1 MRTLVVGDIHGGLK
15 GLKQALER
23 VNPTHE
29 DLFIFVGDYVDGW
42 SENAETVSF
51 LLKFSEEY
59 QCIFLRGNHDDLVY
73 DFLKKNDE
81 KPMWLAHGGQASK
94 DSYAKLSSRELDQH
108 IEFFESLQNYFI
120 DDKNRL
126 YLHAGF
132 TNMHGPQHE
141 FYPNLVYWDRTLW
154 EMACSLDPEI
164 SQDNRYYPKRLKLFN
179 EIYIGHTPVT
189 RLGETIPIRK
199 ANVWNVDTGAA
210 FKGPLSIIDVDSKN
224 IWQSDPVWTLYPL
237 EKGRN

>member
-15 GLKQALER
+15 GLEQVLEK
-23 VNPTHE
+23 VKPTYE

-42 SENAETVSF
+42 SESAETVSF
-51 LLKFSEEY
+51 LLRFSEEY

-73 DFLKKNDE
+73 DYLKKNDE
-81 KPMWLAHGGQASK
+81 KPTWLIHGGQASK
-94 DSYAKLSSRELDQH
+94 DSYAKLSSEEIGHH
-108 IEFFESLQNYFI
+108 IEFYESLQNYHI
-120 DDKNRL
+120 DDKKRL
-126 YLHAGF
+126 FLHAGF

-164 SQDNRYYPKRLKLFN
+164 PSDSRYFPKRLKLFN

-189 RLGETIPIRK
+189 RIGETVPIRK

-210 FKGPLSIIDVDSKN
+210 FKGPLSILDVDSKK
-224 IWQSDPVWTLYPL
+224 IWQSDPIWTLYPL

>member
-1 MRTLVVGDIHGGLK
+1 MRILVVGDIHGGLK
-15 GLKQALER
+15 GLEQVLER
-23 VNPTHE
+23 VRPTRE

-51 LLKFSEEY
+51 LLKFAKEY

-73 DFLKKNDE
+73 DFLKKDDE

-94 DSYAKLSSRELDQH
+94 ESYAKLPGEEIGQH

-154 EMACSLDPEI
+154 EMVCSLDPEI
-164 SQDNRYYPKRLKLFN
+164 TTDHRYYPKRLKLFT

-189 RLGETIPIRK
+189 RIGETTPVRK

-210 FKGPLSIIDVDSKN
+210 FKGPLSIIDVDSKA